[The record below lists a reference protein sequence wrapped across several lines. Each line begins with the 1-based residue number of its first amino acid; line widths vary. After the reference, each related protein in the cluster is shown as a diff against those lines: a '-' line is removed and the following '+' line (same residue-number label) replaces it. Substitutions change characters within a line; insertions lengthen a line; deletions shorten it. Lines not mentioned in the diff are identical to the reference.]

1 MMKKLLVL
9 ALVFVV
15 GIYVLET
22 QDVVFYENLKG
33 SVSEN
38 WSDLNEDTN
47 PVFVGEDIEVTVT
60 TPTTLAVVKAGLTVS
75 DSTDGD
81 LTSSI
86 VVVSDMYTG
95 NETVIGNYDIVFSAV
110 DLEGNI
116 TTFTVTITVVADP
129 VV

>member
-1 MMKKLLVL
+1 MKKLLLVV
-9 ALVFVV
+9 LVFVV

-22 QDVVFYENLKG
+22 QDVVFYENIKG
-33 SVSEN
+33 SISES

-47 PVFVGEDIEVTVT
+47 PVFVGEDIEVTVS
-60 TPTTLAVVKAGLTVS
+60 TPTTLAAVKLGLTVS

-86 VVVSDMYTG
+86 VVVSDLYTG
-95 NETVIGNYDIVFSAV
+95 NETVIGDYDIVFSAV

-116 TTFTVTITVVADP
+116 TSFTVTITVVAD
-129 VV
+129 

>member
-1 MMKKLLVL
+1 MKKLLLVL
-9 ALVFVV
+9 LVFVV

-22 QDVVFYENLKG
+22 QDVVFYENIKG
-33 SVSEN
+33 SISES

-47 PVFVGEDIEVTVT
+47 PVFVGEDIEVTVS
-60 TPTTLAVVKAGLTVS
+60 TPTTLAAVKLGLTVS

-86 VVVSDMYTG
+86 VVVSDLYTG
-95 NETVIGNYDIVFSAV
+95 NETVIGDYDIVFSAV

-116 TTFTVTITVVADP
+116 TSFTVTITVVAD
-129 VV
+129 